1 MEDRT
6 STLCIVMEHADGGD
20 LLQKIT
26 LARSGKQPKIPEQT
40 CWSYFIQMLNGLQA
54 LHDRQIVHRDI
65 KCANLFLTRNGTLK
79 LGDINVSKV
88 ARQGLLSTQ
97 TGTPYYASPEVWQ
110 DKPYDHKSDLWSVG
124 CVAYEM
130 CALQPPFRAND
141 MNQLYKRVTEGR
153 IPPLPAM
160 YSKDMMFCIK
170 LCL

>member
-1 MEDRT
+1 M
-6 STLCIVMEHADGGD
+6 
-20 LLQKIT
+20 
-26 LARSGKQPKIPEQT
+26 
-40 CWSYFIQMLNGLQA
+40 
-54 LHDRQIVHRDI
+54 
-65 KCANLFLTRNGTLK
+65 
-79 LGDINVSKV
+79 SKV

-141 MNQLYKRVTEGR
+141 MNQLFKRVTEGR

-170 LCL
+170 LCLQLKPALRPNCDELLGKSQLVRNIPSAVSLAMDGQEDLKLIGTIKVPRNLA